1 MVNVHHEAQ
10 VVCEGKTADNAMS
23 EAPGQKPERRPDR
36 EEPQQTSEARRD
48 EGPDGGTAAGPRPTK
63 SVNAR
68 RVLSARL
75 AHEDTSAA
83 GMKPP
88 PENTQSEPGQTAKL
102 GGDGW
107 DRAWPEGA
115 RGAMRGDGGQRE
127 GARVRQGAGA
137 DAGRRAENDAPLS
150 GRHRL
155 LT

>member
-1 MVNVHHEAQ
+1 
-10 VVCEGKTADNAMS
+10 MS

-83 GMKPP
+83 GMKPL
-88 PENTQSEPGQTAKL
+88 PENAESEPGQTAKI
-102 GGDGW
+102 GRRRVGQS
-107 DRAWPEGA
+107 EA
-115 RGAMRGDGGQRE
+115 RGGWRGSE
-127 GARVRQGAGA
+127 
-137 DAGRRAENDAPLS
+137 GRRRTARASPSEARS
-150 GRHRL
+150 GGRRWHTARE
-155 LT
+155 

>member
-75 AHEDTSAA
+75 AHEDTSEA
-83 GMKPP
+83 GMKPL
-88 PENTQSEPGQTAKL
+88 PENTASEHGQAAKI
-102 GGDGW
+102 GRRRVGQ
-107 DRAWPEGA
+107 RMA
-115 RGAMRGDGGQRE
+115 RGSEGVMSDGGQRK
-127 GARVRQGAGA
+127 
-137 DAGRRAENDAPLS
+137 
-150 GRHRL
+150 
-155 LT
+155 